1 MNTKIK
7 IKTKKNK
14 IIDNNN
20 NLKRYTNAKKKS
32 KPKS

>member
-7 IKTKKNK
+7 IKTKNK